1 MRTGSLYSM
10 TRVEMKLFL
19 REPAAVFFTLAFPTL
34 ALLLFGS
41 LFGGYEVPGSNLRSI
56 DLLTPGYTAMVI
68 GTVAIIGLPTTIA
81 SYRQNGVLRRLR
93 ATPIKPQEI
102 LGAHVLVNLAATL
115 LGIALL
121 FVVGFFVFDLRMPG
135 DPISVLATIVLAS
148 LSFFAFGFALSSLM
162 PSVRVASAVGQV
174 IFFPMIALSG
184 AWVPREQF
192 PDWLFSVSNFIPLTY
207 AVNLVRDLWVG
218 EGWTLLPVAILVGL
232 MVVSVFVSSRTF
244 RWE

>member
-1 MRTGSLYSM
+1 MNPKALSNM

-34 ALLLFGS
+34 ALLLFGT
-41 LFGGYEVPGSNLRSI
+41 LIGDFDVPGTNLRSI
-56 DLLTPGYTAMVI
+56 DILAPGYTAMVI

-93 ATPIKPQEI
+93 ATPIKPPEI
-102 LGAHVLVNLAATL
+102 LGSHVLVNLAATAV
-115 LGIALL
+115 GVSLL
-121 FVVGFFVFDLRMPG
+121 FLAAWLVFDVVSPAA
-135 DPISVLATIVLAS
+135 PFSVAASLVLAS
-148 LSFFAFGFALSSLM
+148 LAFFAFGFALAGLI

-174 IFFPMIALSG
+174 IFFPMVALSG

-192 PDWLFSVSNFIPLTY
+192 PDWLSTVSNFIPLTY
-207 AVNLVRDLWVG
+207 AVDLVRDLWLG
-218 EGWTLLPVAILVGL
+218 EGWSLLPTCVLVGTL
-232 MVVSVFVSSRTF
+232 AVSVLVSAKTF